1 MPDLDDLATEL
12 ISEYKKLEIEKSKF
26 EVLKSN
32 FLSKLQRQNV
42 GLVDVKAGKVIVCTR
57 TSKDYGQT
65 IKNLEA
71 NIKAEKARLDHLGE
85 FVIKNVTHYL
95 RVGWYNQG
103 D

>member
-32 FLSKLQRQNV
+32 FLSELQRQNV
-42 GLVDVKAGKVIVCTR
+42 GAVDIKEGKVTVCTR

-71 NIKAEKARLDHLGE
+71 NLKAEKTRLDHLGE

-95 RVGWYNQG
+95 RVG
-103 D
+103 